1 MEEIERRSKEER
13 REYADRRISNNPN
26 FTGTERRSELDRR
39 SCEDRRVK
47 DANVQSSQSRTINH
61 T

>member
-1 MEEIERRSKEER
+1 MEEIERRSKEDR
-13 REYADRRISNNPN
+13 REYADRRISDNPN

-39 SCEDRRVK
+39 SGEDRRGK
-47 DANVQSSQSRTINH
+47 DENVQSSHSRIIKH